1 MRSTRI
7 AAAVAGA
14 VILVGALSACNDKDG
29 GKASAGG
36 SSSTGGSEAGGK
48 QDPAQSPADALKAAQ
63 QATKAKKT
71 AKIDG
76 SMTSTLAG
84 KQMKQSTKG
93 DLDWSQGMRMNVA
106 NTMEIGGS
114 SGKPLKPMKA
124 IYAEDAV
131 YINMAAALPGG
142 GGKPW
147 TKYPYSVLSKKLGG
161 SGTLLREAL
170 QKADP
175 SQAIELLAASG
186 SAKAIGKEDV
196 NGVQATH
203 YTGTL
208 ELDQLSGKLG
218 KDLRDMMQKQ
228 LAKGG
233 AKSEQLDVW
242 IDSNNLLV
250 KKREKL
256 GGKQPGDS
264 TVLYTDYGTKADVAP
279 PPADQTSTAPGA

>member
-14 VILVGALSACNDKDG
+14 VILVGGLSACNNDEG
-29 GKASAGG
+29 GKASGGG
-36 SSSTGGSEAGGK
+36 SSSTGGSDAGGK
-48 QDPAQSPADALKAAQ
+48 QDPAQNPADALKAAQ

-76 SMTSTLAG
+76 STTATLLG
-84 KQMKQSTKG
+84 KQVKQSTKG
-93 DLDWSQGMRMNVA
+93 DLDWSQGMRMNVE
-106 NTMEIGGS
+106 NTTDVAGS
-114 SGKPLKPMKA
+114 SGKPLKPVKA

-131 YINMAAALPGG
+131 YMNMGGALPGG

-147 TKYPYSVLSKKLGG
+147 TKYPYSFLSKKLGG
-161 SGTLLREAL
+161 TGTLLQEAL

-186 SAKAIGKEDV
+186 SAKAVGTEDV
-196 NGVQATH
+196 GGVQATH

-208 ELDQLSGKLG
+208 ELDQLSDKLG
-218 KDLRDMMQKQ
+218 KDLRDMMRKQ

-242 IDSNNLLV
+242 IDSHDLLV

-256 GGKQPGDS
+256 GGKQPSDS
-264 TVLYTDYGTKADVAP
+264 TVFYTGYGTKVDVAP
-279 PPADQTSTAPGA
+279 PPADQTTTAPGA

>member
-14 VILVGALSACNDKDG
+14 VILVGGLSACNNNDG
-29 GKASAGG
+29 GKASGGG
-36 SSSTGGSEAGGK
+36 SSSTGGSDAGGK
-48 QDPAQSPADALKAAQ
+48 QDPAQNPADALKAAQ

-71 AKIDG
+71 AKIDA
-76 SMTSTLAG
+76 STTSTLLG

-93 DLDWSQGMRMNVA
+93 ELDWSQGMRMNVE
-106 NTMEIGGS
+106 NTMDVGGS
-114 SGKPLKPMKA
+114 SGRPSKPSKA

-131 YINMAAALPGG
+131 YMNLGAAMPGA

-147 TKYPYSVLSKKLGG
+147 TKYPYSLLSKRLGG
-161 SGTLLREAL
+161 SGAMLQEAL
-170 QKADP
+170 QNADP
-175 SQAIELLAASG
+175 SQPIELLAASG
-186 SAKAIGKEDV
+186 SAKAVGKEDV

-203 YTGTL
+203 YTGTITP
-208 ELDQLSGKLG
+208 DQLSGKLG
-218 KDLRDMMQKQ
+218 KDLGDMIRKQ
-228 LAKGG
+228 FEKSG

-256 GGKQPGDS
+256 GGKQPSDS
-264 TVLYTDYGTKADVAP
+264 TALYTGYGTKADVAP
-279 PPADQTSTAPGA
+279 PPASQTTTAPGA

>member
-14 VILVGALSACNDKDG
+14 VILVGGLSACDNNEG
-29 GKASAGG
+29 GKASGGG
-36 SSSTGGSEAGGK
+36 SSSTGGSDAGGK
-48 QDPAQSPADALKAAQ
+48 PDPAQNPADALKAAQ

-71 AKIDG
+71 AKIEG
-76 SMTSTLAG
+76 STTSTMAG
-84 KQMKQSTKG
+84 KQVKQSTKG
-93 DLDWSQGMRMNVA
+93 GLDWSQGMRMSVE
-106 NTMEIGGS
+106 NTMDVAGS
-114 SGKPLKPMKA
+114 SGKPLKPIKA

-131 YINMAAALPGG
+131 YMNMGAALPGG
-142 GGKPW
+142 SGKPW
-147 TKYPYSVLSKKLGG
+147 TKYPYSALSKKLGG
-161 SGTLLREAL
+161 SGAVLQEAL

-186 SAKAIGKEDV
+186 SAKAVGKEDV

-208 ELDQLSGKLG
+208 KLDQLSDKLG
-218 KDLRDMMQKQ
+218 KDLRDMMRKQ
-228 LAKGG
+228 FAQGG

-242 IDSNNLLV
+242 IDSDNLLV

-256 GGKQPGDS
+256 DGKQPGDS
-264 TVLYTDYGTKADVAP
+264 TVFYTGYGTKVDVSP
-279 PPADQTSTAPGA
+279 PPADQTSTAPGV